1 MKDATSLEPSIRQ
14 EQGQAMN
21 DQYNVTLEEAKTF
34 LRVENNLED
43 ALISS
48 LLKAAEA
55 FVLRETGKEKID
67 SYDLRAAEMLLLSDF
82 YEHRTAH
89 DEARHTV
96 VSPVLKMLL
105 QSARVDD
112 ACV

>member
-1 MKDATSLEPSIRQ
+1 
-14 EQGQAMN
+14 MN
-21 DQYNVTLEEAKTF
+21 DQYNVTLDEAKTF
-34 LRVENNLED
+34 LRIEHSQED
-43 ALISS
+43 DLIIG
-48 LLKAAEA
+48 LIKAAEA
-55 FVLRETGKEKID
+55 FVLRETGKSNID
-67 SYDLRAAEMLLLSDF
+67 SYDLRAAEMLVLSDF

-96 VSPVLKMLL
+96 ISPVLKMLL